1 MRLGNFMK
9 GAAIMPA
16 LSLAVTEVFDN
27 FTVEAFVDPDDFD
40 YAIIMLR
47 MPPDTW
53 FGLGLGSRNMDPDS
67 DMI

>member
-1 MRLGNFMK
+1 MRLGNWIR
-9 GAAIMPA
+9 AAATLPA
-16 LSLAVTEVFDN
+16 FSVAVTEVFDN

-47 MPPDTW
+47 MPPNTW